1 MTVKVLLA
9 TNNAKKLNEMR
20 RILAEQG
27 LDIQVASLDDFPAYP
42 EPAETEWTFEGN
54 ALIKARA
61 GMQHT
66 GLPTL
71 ADDSGLCVD
80 ALNQMPGTRSSRWAG
95 PGHEDVAN
103 LELVLRQ
110 IDDVPKDQRTARF
123 VSVMA
128 LVMPDGREFTTRG
141 EMPGRIAQASK
152 GARGFGYDPIFV
164 AFEQPRRPGCDRPL
178 TNAELVPQEKDAI
191 SHRGRAV
198 RAMVPI
204 LLKVFGDAALSV
216 PTLAGEAAGVPVASG
231 PIARKP

>member
-1 MTVKVLLA
+1 MTVQVLLA
-9 TNNAKKLNEMR
+9 TNNVKKLGEMR

-27 LDIQVASLDDFPAYP
+27 LDIEVKSLDDFPAYP
-42 EPAETEWTFEGN
+42 EPVETEWTFEGN
-54 ALIKARA
+54 ALLKARA
-61 GMQHT
+61 GTEHT

-80 ALNQMPGTRSSRWAG
+80 ALNQMPGVRSSRWAG
-95 PGHEDVAN
+95 PAHEDVAN

-110 IDDVPKDQRTARF
+110 IDDVPKNRRTARF

-128 LVMPDGREFTTRG
+128 LVLPDGREFTTRG
-141 EMPGRIAQASK
+141 EMPGRIALASK

-164 AFEQPRRPGCDRPL
+164 AFEQPERPGCDRPR
-178 TNAELVPQEKDAI
+178 TNAELTPEEKDAI

-204 LLKVFGDAALSV
+204 LLEAFGDDARLVLDEPDDDALD
-216 PTLAGEAAGVPVASG
+216 PAQTEA
-231 PIARKP
+231 IARHA